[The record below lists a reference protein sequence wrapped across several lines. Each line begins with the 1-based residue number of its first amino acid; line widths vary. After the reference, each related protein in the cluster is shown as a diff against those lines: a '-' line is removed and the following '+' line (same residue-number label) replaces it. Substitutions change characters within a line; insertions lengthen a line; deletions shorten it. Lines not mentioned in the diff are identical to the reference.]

1 VRCSRAQVERRVHAI
16 PEVEFED
23 DRLSSASGLVLFQG
37 LFRRL
42 GLRSR
47 LRICFSHVRR
57 TTSFSSVHVVLL
69 LVVHVLLGYRKLR
82 EMEYYRDDPMV
93 LRLLG
98 LTRLPDV
105 STMSRRLGSLDR
117 ESCRQVGRLSG
128 ELVLERL
135 AEEGFGR
142 VTLDFD
148 GSVFSTRREAE
159 GTAVGFNRKRKGA
172 RSYYP
177 LFCTVAQ
184 TGQVLDV
191 RHRSGNVHDFNGA
204 PEFIEA
210 CVRRVQGTCGGTR
223 VEARMDAAFFSQEA
237 ADLLERLKVEYSISV
252 PFGGSPALKDVI
264 EERQRWRR
272 IDDTWSYFE
281 LRWRSVRWKKRRRF
295 VVYRQRIRRQRKGAL
310 QLDLYEPVSWTYQFK
325 VVVTNRKVKAAQL
338 LRFHNGRGAQEGV
351 FGEVKDLCQLSYIP
365 SRSWSGNQ
373 MYMQAGI
380 LAHNLTRELQMQ
392 IRSRD
397 RALSPQR
404 TAMWRF
410 EKLSTIRHLMI
421 CRAGRLINRAG
432 RLVLRMSA
440 NQAVRRDL
448 QHMMQALDPA

>member
-1 VRCSRAQVERRVHAI
+1 
-16 PEVEFED
+16 
-23 DRLSSASGLVLFQG
+23 
-37 LFRRL
+37 
-42 GLRSR
+42 
-47 LRICFSHVRR
+47 
-57 TTSFSSVHVVLL
+57 VVLL

-105 STMSRRLGSLDR
+105 STVSRRLGSLDG
-117 ESCRQVGRLSG
+117 ESCGQVRRLSG

-135 AEEGFGR
+135 AEERLGR
-142 VTLDFD
+142 ATLDFD

-210 CVRRVQGTCGGTR
+210 CVRRVQGTGGGVR

-237 ADLLERLKVEYSISV
+237 AELLEGLKVEYSISV

-264 EERQRWRR
+264 EERRRWRR

-281 LRWRSVRWKKRRRF
+281 LRWRSVRWKTRRRF
-295 VVYRQRIRRQRKGAL
+295 VVYRQRVRHQRKGAL
-310 QLDLYEPVSWTYQFK
+310 QLDLYEPVSWTHQFK
-325 VVVTNRKVKAAQL
+325 VVVTNKTVKAAQL

-351 FGEVKDLCQLSYIP
+351 FGEIKDLCQLSYIP

-410 EKLSTIRHLMI
+410 EKLSTVRHLMI

-440 NQAVRRDL
+440 NHAVRRDL

>member
-1 VRCSRAQVERRVHAI
+1 VRYSKAQVERRVHAI

-23 DRLSSASGLVLFQG
+23 ERLSSAAGLVVFQG
-37 LFRRL
+37 LIRRL
-42 GLRSR
+42 KLRSR
-47 LRICFSHVRR
+47 LRQCFRHVRG

-82 EMEYYRDDPMV
+82 ELEYYRDDPVV

-98 LTRLPDV
+98 LSRLPDV
-105 STMSRRLGSLDR
+105 STLSRRLGSLDR
-117 ESCRQVGRLSG
+117 ESCRQVGRMSG
-128 ELVLERL
+128 ELVRERL
-135 AEEGFGR
+135 AEEGLRR

-148 GSVFSTRREAE
+148 GSVVSTRRQAE
-159 GTAVGFNRKRKGA
+159 GTAVGFNRKRKGT

-177 LFCTVAQ
+177 LFCTVSQ

-191 RHRSGNVHDFNGA
+191 LHRSGNVHDFNGA
-204 PEFIEA
+204 PAFIAA
-210 CVRRVQGTCGGTR
+210 CVGGVQGACRGVQ

-237 ADLLERLKVEYSISV
+237 VELLERLRVEYSISV
-252 PFGGSPALKDVI
+252 PFGGSPALKEVI
-264 EERQRWRR
+264 EARQRWRR
-272 IDDTWSYFE
+272 IDETWSYFE
-281 LRWRSVRWKKRRRF
+281 LRWRSVRWKKQRRF
-295 VVYRQRIRRQRKGAL
+295 VVYRQRVRHQRKGAL
-310 QLDLYEPVSWTYQFK
+310 QLDLYEPVSWTYQYK
-325 VVVTNRKVKAAQL
+325 VVVTNKKVKAAQL

-351 FGEVKDLCQLSYIP
+351 LGEIKDLCQLSYIP
-365 SRSWSGNQ
+365 SRSWAGNQ

-397 RALSPQR
+397 RTHSPQR
-404 TAMWRF
+404 SALWRF

-432 RLVLRMSA
+432 HLVLRMSA
-440 NQAVRRDL
+440 NQAVQRDL
-448 QHMMQALDPA
+448 QHMAQTLKPA